1 MGSIV
6 KQKVGKHIYL
16 YESVSY
22 RDQNGQPRNSRTII
36 GKIEPSTGEP
46 IYKTE
51 YIERMAQ
58 NGTPLQVGNPVSTF
72 TLEQIRQS
80 SLKEYGAFYFFQS
93 IAEKSGLLP
102 ILRNV
107 FTENWEK
114 IFTLICY
121 LVSSGEPVMY
131 FDDWLNKTESVFVGS
146 MSSQRISELLA
157 SISTD
162 ERLEFFKQWGAYR
175 CEQEYL
181 ALDIT
186 SVSSYSELIRDVEWG
201 YNRDGEKLPQ
211 VNLCLLLGEKSCLPV
226 FQTIYSGSLKD
237 VNTLK
242 TTLAQA
248 SSISTDKLLLVMDK
262 GFCSTGNINA
272 MLADQEK
279 IRFVIAAP
287 FTMSFAKKQVQSE
300 KKDIDSLQNTIV
312 IGEDVLRGVSKERA
326 WTNDKTLFVHTFF
339 NVIKAAKLRENLYAH
354 VTLMKQKAEQ
364 NPNNSQ
370 YQADFDRYLFIRKSE
385 KNDHGY
391 TINIRQEVIDK
402 ELEHVGWL
410 VLLSNDVSDPK
421 EAITIYRTKDVV
433 EKGFLRFKNSL
444 EMGRLRIHSENS
456 MQNKVFVGFIGLIIM
471 AGIHKV
477 MLDQGL
483 YRNMTM
489 KKLIKTLEKLRIQS
503 INGSKILFPVTKEQR
518 EIFKAF
524 GLPEPM

>member
-46 IYKTE
+46 IYKME

-80 SLKEYGAFYFFQS
+80 SLKEYGAFYLFQS

-186 SVSSYSELIRDVEWG
+186 SVSSYSELIRDVE
-201 YNRDGEKLPQ
+201 
-211 VNLCLLLGEKSCLPV
+211 
-226 FQTIYSGSLKD
+226 
-237 VNTLK
+237 
-242 TTLAQA
+242 
-248 SSISTDKLLLVMDK
+248 
-262 GFCSTGNINA
+262 
-272 MLADQEK
+272 
-279 IRFVIAAP
+279 
-287 FTMSFAKKQVQSE
+287 
-300 KKDIDSLQNTIV
+300 
-312 IGEDVLRGVSKERA
+312 
-326 WTNDKTLFVHTFF
+326 
-339 NVIKAAKLRENLYAH
+339 
-354 VTLMKQKAEQ
+354 
-364 NPNNSQ
+364 
-370 YQADFDRYLFIRKSE
+370 
-385 KNDHGY
+385 
-391 TINIRQEVIDK
+391 
-402 ELEHVGWL
+402 
-410 VLLSNDVSDPK
+410 
-421 EAITIYRTKDVV
+421 
-433 EKGFLRFKNSL
+433 
-444 EMGRLRIHSENS
+444 
-456 MQNKVFVGFIGLIIM
+456 
-471 AGIHKV
+471 
-477 MLDQGL
+477 
-483 YRNMTM
+483 
-489 KKLIKTLEKLRIQS
+489 
-503 INGSKILFPVTKEQR
+503 
-518 EIFKAF
+518 
-524 GLPEPM
+524 